1 MKKGYSDLTACFFV
15 NKSFYLW
22 RGDYN
27 QSVKPIKICIMKLI
41 KKSLLFLFVCF
52 SFFAA
57 TSNAMHSEVN
67 TSKIRLM
74 GTLVPPKKLRSS
86 VDVIQA
92 CQDGHLLQV
101 DFLSD
106 LGAINVSI
114 YDAESGEVVH
124 QSAVDT
130 AVEQQLFIDVTS
142 LPAGVYTLEFVDS
155 QDQYLQGD
163 FEI

>member
-1 MKKGYSDLTACFFV
+1 
-15 NKSFYLW
+15 
-22 RGDYN
+22 
-27 QSVKPIKICIMKLI
+27 MKLI
-41 KKSLLFLFVCF
+41 KKSLLFLFVF
-52 SFFAA
+52 SSFFAA
-57 TSNAMHSEVN
+57 TLNAIHSEVN
-67 TSKIRLM
+67 TSAHTIRLM
-74 GTLVPPKKLRSS
+74 GTLIPPKKAKSS

-101 DFLSD
+101 DFSSH
-106 LGAINVSI
+106 LGTINVSI

-124 QSAVDT
+124 QSAVNT

-142 LPAGVYTLEFVDS
+142 LPAGAYTLEFVDS

>member
-1 MKKGYSDLTACFFV
+1 
-15 NKSFYLW
+15 
-22 RGDYN
+22 
-27 QSVKPIKICIMKLI
+27 MKLI
-41 KKSLLFLFVCF
+41 KKSLLILFVF
-52 SFFAA
+52 SSFFAA
-57 TSNAMHSEVN
+57 TSNAMYSEVN
-67 TSKIRLM
+67 TSKIRLT
-74 GTLVPPKKLRSS
+74 GTLAPPKKAKFSI
-86 VDVIQA
+86 DVIQA

-101 DFLSD
+101 DFSSH
-106 LGAINVSI
+106 LGSINVYI